1 MREGTGVSREFCDVA
16 WSPNSKTCAG
26 SLVGR
31 GHRVVWGGGFQGWE
45 WETGREDEI
54 RRRGIFLLLVKG
66 CMPQFAKP

>member
-45 WETGREDEI
+45 WETGRED
-54 RRRGIFLLLVKG
+54 RL
-66 CMPQFAKP
+66 CAP